1 MGEFDSV
8 DDELFAID
16 YRAEC
21 QASALIMPEP
31 STVRLEER
39 TPRLVPPDAAG
50 PPPATERVGDPVLVI
65 AFAGVLV
72 LVLVSFGVVLWWWTG

>member
-1 MGEFDSV
+1 MGDFHSV

-16 YRAEC
+16 YRTEC
-21 QASALIMPEP
+21 QASALITPEP

-39 TPRLVPPDAAG
+39 TPRTAPP
-50 PPPATERVGDPVLVI
+50 ERVGSAPPAPAGYPGLVI

>member
-1 MGEFDSV
+1 MGELDSV

-21 QASALIMPEP
+21 HAYALIMPEP

-39 TPRLVPPDAAG
+39 TPRTAPPERVGWA
-50 PPPATERVGDPVLVI
+50 PPAPAGDPVLVI

-72 LVLVSFGVVLWWWTG
+72 LVLVSFGVVLWWWAG